1 MRRGGPFFTPGP
13 YFPIFFS
20 DKVFS
25 RVKYYTSAR
34 LILQD
39 VAECRDMASLQALVF
54 TILFLQATSN
64 ISDCYAFLGIAL
76 RSCLRMGLHRHLAH
90 DKITPIEDETR
101 RRVFHVIRQMDFYV
115 SAILGFPL
123 LLHDEDVD
131 QPLPTEVDDEYITED
146 AIRTPPPGT
155 PSFYQAFNAHNGL
168 MRILAKVVKDIYPL
182 RAAEEGAPG
191 RQQPSGDQTF
201 MINYSRVQAIE
212 AELQEWQARLPDY
225 WRPSH
230 DGPIEAVRYAAA
242 HHLCAQRARPRGT
255 VC

>member
-1 MRRGGPFFTPGP
+1 M
-13 YFPIFFS
+13 INI
-20 DKVFS
+20 
-25 RVKYYTSAR
+25 RVQYYTSAR

-39 VAECRDMASLQALVF
+39 VAECRDMASLQALVY

-101 RRVFHVIRQMDFYV
+101 RRVFHVVRQMDFYV

-131 QPLPTEVDDEYITED
+131 QPLPTEVDDEYITKET
-146 AIRTPPPGT
+146 IHMPPPGT
-155 PSFYQAFNAHNGL
+155 PSFFQAFNAHNKL

-182 RAAEEGAPG
+182 RAVEEGLEG
-191 RQQPSGDQTF
+191 QQPNSTF
-201 MINYSRVQAIE
+201 MINYSLVQAIE
-212 AELQEWQARLPDY
+212 EELQDWQSHLPDY

-230 DGPIEAVRYAAA
+230 DGPIEVVRYAGSRVYNIGV
-242 HHLCAQRARPRGT
+242 LLLT
-255 VC
+255 ILT

>member
-1 MRRGGPFFTPGP
+1 L
-13 YFPIFFS
+13 S
-20 DKVFS
+20 L

-39 VAECRDMASLQALVF
+39 VAECRDMASLQGLVYM
-54 TILFLQATSN
+54 ILFLQATSN

-76 RSCLRMGLHRHLAH
+76 RSCLRMGLHRHLVH

-123 LLHDEDVD
+123 LLQDEDVD
-131 QPLPTEVDDEYITED
+131 QPLPTEVDDEYITK
-146 AIRTPPPGT
+146 ALMHMPPPGT
-155 PSFYQAFNAHNGL
+155 PSFFQAFNAHNKL

-182 RAAEEGAPG
+182 RAVDDGTKAPG
-191 RQQPSGDQTF
+191 GTF

-212 AELQEWQARLPDY
+212 AELQEWQSQLCDY

-230 DGPIEAVRYAAA
+230 DGPIEVVR
-242 HHLCAQRARPRGT
+242 
-255 VC
+255 

>member
-1 MRRGGPFFTPGP
+1 VSAAL
-13 YFPIFFS
+13 FPLFAPSVSSFLT
-20 DKVFS
+20 DVFA

-39 VAECRDMASLQALVF
+39 VAECRDMASLQALVY

-123 LLHDEDVD
+123 LLHDDDID
-131 QPLPTEVDDEYITED
+131 QPLPTEVDDEYITAD
-146 AIRTPPPGT
+146 AILTPPPGT

-168 MRILAKVVKDIYPL
+168 MRILARVVKDIYPL
-182 RAAEEGAPG
+182 RAAEEG
-191 RQQPSGDQTF
+191 RQQAGQTF
-201 MINYSRVQAIE
+201 MIAYSRVQAIE

-242 HHLCAQRARPRGT
+242 HMPTSSWAKARPYAEP
-255 VC
+255 CC